1 MKKPRGNGLAAKLGE
16 VLADAPRPM
25 FLGELEAALDFQ
37 FEKAEIM
44 SVLVKLQ
51 AQGKVESA
59 LREREGPGPRVAKAY
74 GLAISQPQEV
84 QGTLPLHC

>member
-59 LREREGPGPRVAKAY
+59 LREREGPGPKVAKTYALSVPAHQMQIY
-74 GLAISQPQEV
+74 
-84 QGTLPLHC
+84 

>member
-37 FEKAEIM
+37 FEKSEIM

-59 LREREGPGPRVAKAY
+59 QQERKGSGPRLAKWY
-74 GLAISQPQEV
+74 FLSEKYS
-84 QGTLPLHC
+84 LL

>member
-37 FEKAEIM
+37 FEKSEIM
-44 SVLVKLQ
+44 SVLVKMQ
-51 AQGKVESA
+51 RAGKVLA
-59 LREREGPGPRVAKAY
+59 MLRDREGPGRRVARAY
-74 GLAISQPQEV
+74 KLTDNALGI
-84 QGTLPLHC
+84 

>member
-74 GLAISQPQEV
+74 ALHKTRLGIS
-84 QGTLPLHC
+84 

>member
-51 AQGKVESA
+51 AQGKVESK
-59 LREREGPGPRVAKAY
+59 LSERSGPGRRMTKTY
-74 GLAISQPQEV
+74 
-84 QGTLPLHC
+84 TLSMPPIFKDT

>member
-51 AQGKVESA
+51 AQGKVDGKQANRS
-59 LREREGPGPRVAKAY
+59 GPGPKIANAY
-74 GLAISQPQEV
+74 SLRQNDLGI
-84 QGTLPLHC
+84 

>member
-37 FEKAEIM
+37 FEKSEIM

-51 AQGKVESA
+51 AQGKVQSI
-59 LREREGPGPRVAKAY
+59 LREREGPGPRISKAY
-74 GLAISQPQEV
+74 NLNETELGI
-84 QGTLPLHC
+84 

>member
-44 SVLVKLQ
+44 SVLVKLRR
-51 AQGKVESA
+51 AGKVVASE
-59 LREREGPGPRVAKAY
+59 REREGPGPRVANAY
-74 GLAISQPQEV
+74 ALRDCQ
-84 QGTLPLHC
+84 LPLMTI

>member
-1 MKKPRGNGLAAKLGE
+1 MTAKLGE

-25 FLGELEAALDFQ
+25 FLGELEAALEFQ
-37 FEKAEIM
+37 FEKSEIM

-59 LREREGPGPRVAKAY
+59 LREREGPGPRMAKAY
-74 GLAISQPQEV
+74 GLGCLNNQPY
-84 QGTLPLHC
+84 LC

>member
-37 FEKAEIM
+37 FEKSEIM
-44 SVLVKLQ
+44 SVLVKMQ
-51 AQGKVESA
+51 AQSKVTA
-59 LREREGPGPRVAKAY
+59 CLRERNGPGRRQANAY
-74 GLAISQPQEV
+74 ELTQFGLDFRHD
-84 QGTLPLHC
+84 TL